1 MDASHNERPNRIPWP
16 PIIYLIAIIAAVVLS
31 YTIPLPWLP
40 SPFSDIAT
48 AAGVLMAIAAIAV
61 DVMAIRTLKSANT
74 TVMPH
79 RASQHLVTKGPFSF
93 SRNPIYLGN
102 TVFTIAIG
110 LVFGALWFFPAGIAA
125 AFATQKLAIEPEE
138 RHLATKFGKPFRDYS
153 KKVKRWI

>member
-1 MDASHNERPNRIPWP
+1 MDDSFNDRPNRLPWP
-16 PIIYLIAIIAAVVLS
+16 PIIYLVAILAAIVLS
-31 YTIPLPWLP
+31 YTVPLPWLP
-40 SPFSDIAT
+40 SPFSDIAL

-61 DVMAIRTLKSANT
+61 DVMAMKTMKSADT

-110 LVFGALWFFPAGIAA
+110 LIFGALWFLPAGLAA
-125 AFATQKLAIEPEE
+125 AFAAQKLAIEREE
-138 RHLATKFGKPFRDYS
+138 QHLAVKFGKQYRDYC
-153 KKVKRWI
+153 KRVKRWI

>member
-1 MDASHNERPNRIPWP
+1 MDASDNERPNRLPWP

-31 YTIPLPWLP
+31 YTVPLPWLP

-61 DVMAIRTLKSANT
+61 DVMAMRTLKSANT

-110 LVFGALWFFPAGIAA
+110 LVFGALWFIPAGISA
-125 AFATQKLAIEPEE
+125 AFATQKLAIEREE
-138 RHLATKFGKPFRDYS
+138 QHLATKFGKPFRDYS
-153 KKVKRWI
+153 KRVKRWI